1 MMKTIFRIIVKEFL
15 QLKRDPKMFAIILVA
30 PVIQLIFLGYAVN
43 MDVEKVPTVV
53 FNQDN
58 SKTSRELLSKFS
70 STRYFEVVENV
81 DNYEDFQAYI
91 DKGTASLGIVIP
103 YNFENEL
110 ANNRAANLQAIFDG
124 SDGNKASITAGYL
137 QKIVGEYSINIMEAR
152 MDRSGK
158 FIIPIGQITPEI
170 RVWYNP
176 ELSTRVYMIP
186 GIVGLLLSIITL
198 LLTSLAIVKEREI
211 GTLEQIVVTPIKPT
225 QLIIGKLIPFAILG
239 FVAVTIVL
247 LAMTFI
253 FGLTP
258 RGSITFLFLTTFLY
272 ILSTLGL
279 GLFVS
284 TVSKTQQQAMM
295 LAIFVVLL
303 PMIFLSGFAF
313 PIENMPEIIQGITYI
328 IPLRYFMT
336 IIRGIIL
343 KGVGFYE
350 LWFEIT
356 MLFTMGVLLLVLS
369 SLRFKK
375 RMD

>member
-1 MMKTIFRIIVKEFL
+1 MRTILQIVIKEFL

-58 SKTSRELLSKFS
+58 SQTSREFLKKFS
-70 STRYFEVVENV
+70 STRYFEFVDMV
-81 DNYEDFQAYI
+81 DNYRDFQSYI
-91 DKGTASLGIVIP
+91 DNGAASLGIVIP
-103 YNFENEL
+103 YDFEKDI
-110 ANNRAANLQAIFDG
+110 ANNRTANLQAIFDG

-137 QKIVGEYSINIMEAR
+137 QKIVGNYSINILKSR
-152 MDRSGK
+152 MAKSGR
-158 FIIPIGQITPEI
+158 FIIPIGQVTPEI

-176 ELSTRVYMIP
+176 ELTTRVYMIP

-247 LAMTFI
+247 LAMTFV

-258 RGSITFLFLTTFLY
+258 RGSILFLFVTTFLY

-303 PMIFLSGFAF
+303 PMVFLSGFAF
-313 PIENMPEIIQGITYI
+313 PIENMPDIIQGFTYL
-328 IPLRYFMT
+328 IPLRYYMT

-350 LWFEIT
+350 LWFEIA
-356 MLFTMGVLLLVLS
+356 MLFVMGVFLLVLS